1 MENLEH
7 LHQLSRRLENSA
19 AEVRA
24 EIGKILDVPIRTGRR
39 SVYGELLAA
48 GYSPRGNGDY
58 GHGTAWSACNRII
71 DQRNAL
77 LRLVGEL
84 QAEAEVL
91 TGIADDAIGKSGR
104 LV

>member
-7 LHQLSRRLENSA
+7 LHQLSRRLEDAA

-24 EIGKILDVPIRTGRR
+24 EIGKILDTPIRRGKRC
-39 SVYGELLAA
+39 VYDELIAA
-48 GYSPRGNGDY
+48 GYSPGGDGDY
-58 GHGTAWSACNRII
+58 GHGTAWSACTRII
-71 DQRNAL
+71 DQRQAL

-91 TGIADDAIGKSGR
+91 TGIADDLIGKTGR